1 MASTTCIFRSARCA
15 SVSFVFLAAA
25 TGHRTALAT
34 LPQAGDLA
42 FGLSNADGTLT
53 TELVRGPATMGGG
66 VKQTSPW
73 QSTPFIEILKFD
85 NRGGIAHNA
94 QGNLLG
100 VDFGTAGAGGQVY
113 SFATSGSDPV
123 AAPQLIVDTVDPS
136 IGTQI
141 GGSVTQ
147 TRLGEFAVSPDN
159 TKFATTGYDAGDV
172 LVYDYSA
179 GNGMGTGASASGGR
193 QTAIATIGIQK
204 TQGVAWKDN
213 STVLVFSSLAKLY
226 EVNATTM
233 TPTLVKTVDPGIT
246 ADGNFTALAY
256 NPSVSPYIYAAYGG
270 FDSVAA
276 MTKNRLYVID
286 PASSY
291 NVVKTIDLSTSINT
305 ARDIALDKN
314 GNLFISQFGGTG
326 TAGAAIDFLPAANVL
341 NPATLTDN
349 SSVDWYTSST
359 LASFSG
365 LDIGFGPAGVAGD
378 YNGDGIVNA
387 ADYTVWRSHL
397 GQTFSLPNRSS
408 MNSGPI
414 SQADFDFWK
423 SRFGAASGSGSFS
436 GGGAVPEP
444 TSVALMLMGL
454 AAMIVGR
461 RCFG

>member
-1 MASTTCIFRSARCA
+1 MARTKCVSRSDRVAILTLLCLIMTTNY
-15 SVSFVFLAAA
+15 
-25 TGHRTALAT
+25 RTARAT

-42 FGLSNADGTLT
+42 FGLSNPDGTLT

-85 NRGGIAHNA
+85 NLGGIAHNA

-100 VDFGTAGAGGQVY
+100 VDFGSAGAGGQVY

-141 GGSVTQ
+141 GGAVTQ
-147 TRLGEFAVSPDN
+147 TRLGELAISPDN
-159 TKFATTGYDAGDV
+159 KKFAVTGYDAGNV
-172 LVYDYSA
+172 LVYDYTA

-193 QTAIATIGIQK
+193 QTAISTIGIQK
-204 TQGVAWKDN
+204 TQGVAWKDSN
-213 STVLVFSSLAKLY
+213 TVLAFSSLAKLY

-233 TPTLVKTVDPGIT
+233 TPTLVKTVDPGIM

-256 NPSVSPYIYAAYGG
+256 NPAISPYIYATYGG

-286 PASSY
+286 PANSY
-291 NVVKTIDLSTSINT
+291 NVLKTVDLSTSINT
-305 ARDIALDKN
+305 ARDIALDKD

-349 SSVDWYTSST
+349 SSVDWYTSAT
-359 LASFSG
+359 LANFSG

-378 YNGDGIVNA
+378 YNGNGIVDA
-387 ADYTVWRSHL
+387 ADYTVWRDHL

-408 MNSGPI
+408 LNSGPI
-414 SQADFDFWK
+414 GQADYDFWK
-423 SRFGAASGSGSFS
+423 SRFGLTSGSGSLS
-436 GGGAVPEP
+436 GSSVPET
-444 TSVALMLMGL
+444 TSVALLAIGL
-454 AAMIVGR
+454 ASAVCGR
-461 RCFG
+461 RCLNR

>member
-1 MASTTCIFRSARCA
+1 MASMISSPRLVRAA
-15 SVSFVFLAAA
+15 SLAIVAAA
-25 TGHRTALAT
+25 WAATNRSALAT

-66 VKQTSPW
+66 VNQTSPW
-73 QSTPFIEILKFD
+73 QTTPFIEVLKFD
-85 NRGGIAHNA
+85 NLGGVGHNA
-94 QGNLLG
+94 NGNLLG
-100 VDFGTAGAGGQVY
+100 VDFGTAGAGGQIF
-113 SFATSGSDPV
+113 SFATTGSDP
-123 AAPQLIVDTVDPS
+123 APAGQLIVDTVDPS

-141 GGSVTQ
+141 GGPVTQ
-147 TRLGEFAVSPDN
+147 TRLGELAVSPDN
-159 TKFATTGYDAGDV
+159 TKFAATGYDAGNV
-172 LVYDYSA
+172 LVYDYTA
-179 GNGMGTGASASGGR
+179 GNGLGTGASASGGR
-193 QTAIATIGIQK
+193 QTAIATIGVAH

-256 NPSVSPYIYAAYGG
+256 RPTISPYIYATYGG

-276 MTKNRLYVID
+276 MTKNKLYVID
-286 PASSY
+286 PANSY
-291 NVVKTIDLSTSINT
+291 NVVKTVDLSTSINT

-378 YNGDGIVNA
+378 YNGNGVADA
-387 ADYTVWRSHL
+387 ADYTTWRDHL
-397 GQTFSLPNRSS
+397 GQTFSLSNRNPL
-408 MNSGPI
+408 NSGPI
-414 SQADFDFWK
+414 SQADYDFWK
-423 SRFGAASGSGSFS
+423 TRFGATSGSGSLS
-436 GGGAVPEP
+436 SSAVPEP
-444 TSVALMLMGL
+444 TSILMLAIGL
-454 AAMIVGR
+454 AGMAAGR
-461 RCFG
+461 RRFA